1 MAITYPQLFY
11 DKLESW
17 RSTPGK
23 KSGKVRIIVTEA
35 QQVLESVS
43 CIGIA
48 AANAPT
54 THRTAGGR
62 TKIQKSFIEGFQE
75 RNESELFDATTL

>member
-23 KSGKVRIIVTEA
+23 KSAKVRIIVTEA

-48 AANAPT
+48 AANCANDPSNC
-54 THRTAGGR
+54 RGR

-75 RNESELFDATTL
+75 RNESEFHDAMTL